1 MGLWETTV
9 RFNSAAISILE
20 GWPTINILT
29 IPLPP
34 SLQRYDIFIE
44 SGRACFTYFFFF
56 FLLLLPRTFPIS
68 WLFIISINN
77 SFVDSKVYVYRI
89 IFLSLLY
96 NPVRVFFS
104 KKLGQ

>member
-34 SLQRYDIFIE
+34 SLQRYDISIE
-44 SGRACFTYFFFF
+44 SGRACFTYFFSFFFFF
-56 FLLLLPRTFPIS
+56 FLERFQSRGYLS
-68 WLFIISINN
+68 
-77 SFVDSKVYVYRI
+77 YR
-89 IFLSLLY
+89 
-96 NPVRVFFS
+96 
-104 KKLGQ
+104 